1 LIFDEMKGLERK
13 KKTCDF
19 KKKHAMKG
27 AEA

>member
-1 LIFDEMKGLERK
+1 MKGLERK